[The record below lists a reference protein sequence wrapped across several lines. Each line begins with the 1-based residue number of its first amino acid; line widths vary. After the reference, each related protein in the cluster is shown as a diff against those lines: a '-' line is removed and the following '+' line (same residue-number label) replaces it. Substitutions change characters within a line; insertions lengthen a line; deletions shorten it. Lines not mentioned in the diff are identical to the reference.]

1 MFSKLGS
8 IKVAAAIVGIS
19 VSGFSG
25 EAQAVTFNFTTTN
38 SGYSLEKNFSAGGIN
53 SVAERGYRS
62 GLPQALQKQSCS
74 IIPER

>member
-53 SVAERGYRS
+53 LIVAVSS
-62 GLPQALQKQSCS
+62 GTV
-74 IIPER
+74 IPVWASSSASKCKVAA